1 MYILIFANLKQIN
14 YKVSI
19 RDYLSLIFKFKT
31 LKKLLK
37 KHIWLTIYPS
47 NKCDLKKIILIKD
60 VQKCVDQKM
69 LKNLMK
75 KKRFFIVYQRT
86 KVQKVG
92 SPKNEGVE
100 KIYLTI

>member
-1 MYILIFANLKQIN
+1 MRGSKNA
-14 YKVSI
+14 
-19 RDYLSLIFKFKT
+19 
-31 LKKLLK
+31 KK
-37 KHIWLTIYPS
+37 P
-47 NKCDLKKIILIKD
+47 NE
-60 VQKCVDQKM
+60 
-69 LKNLMK
+69 